1 MTKQGLGRMATA
13 AGKSSYGRVIQDES
27 YFVGALREKNNELQA
42 EITNLRNEVKKLE
55 RDHDQYQSYEKRA
68 NGLAAQIK
76 EMQGDL
82 GDLNMLEEQIQ
93 QHIEVEDVEADVEE
107 LKASNDAE
115 SADNDEI
122 FAERKRVETTVAAVS
137 AEIEQEK
144 DKSDS
149 LVNEMDPAMR
159 EAYLQLKSETAAM
172 QDEIEGYQGQL
183 DTLEQQV
190 MECEGELSRNPIKRE
205 AVNLQRAIAE
215 LVDKRDKLAEE
226 MAAEDKGTPEEQR
239 ERMLAKVKEDNQA
252 ISAMTQKIQDLS
264 NRVNEIQTEMADLD
278 EDEDDGNDE
287 KRRKYQELVKRDE
300 DMEKFFGQ
308 FDKLKSDENER
319 LAEMER
325 NIVAALEGVSSDLA
339 RSGNM
344 PQRKDVADERK
355 LLELRQ
361 KEMSKSESTARTLQ
375 EKRAR
380 LQKDMANVNQLE
392 SKIQIE
398 MEQLDEKINMM
409 TQELVTYNDIDG
421 LREVT
426 DRRKRQLLANRERL
440 VLRRDTSKRVLA
452 EMVAQ
457 YEGSKTTLLA
467 DVTYTQ
473 LQALEKKWQSQE
485 RANHQ
490 HKHYILT
497 QETESN
503 FKPYVKQVTQIMKEY
518 NAELK
523 AREPVKI
530 PVSHAV

>member
-1 MTKQGLGRMATA
+1 MATA
-13 AGKSSYGRVIQDES
+13 ASKSSYGRVIQDES
-27 YFVGALREKNNELQA
+27 YFVGALRQKNNELQA

-122 FAERKRVETTVAAVS
+122 FAERQRVEALVKSVS
-137 AEIEQEK
+137 DDIEQEK
-144 DKSDS
+144 LKADG
-149 LVNEMDPAMR
+149 LVGEMEPAMR
-159 EAYLQLKSETAAM
+159 DDYLQLKAETETM
-172 QDEIEGYQGQL
+172 QGEIEGYQASL
-183 DTLEQQV
+183 DTLEQQI

-215 LVDKRDKLAEE
+215 LTEKRDKLAEE
-226 MAAEDKGTPEEQR
+226 MALEDKGTPDEQR

-252 ISAMTQKIQDLS
+252 ISAMTQKVQELK
-264 NRVNEIQTEMADLD
+264 NRTNEVQTEMADLD

-300 DMEKFFGQ
+300 EMEKFFDQ
-308 FDKLKSDENER
+308 FPKLRADENER
-319 LAEMER
+319 LDEMEQK
-325 NIVAALEGVSSDLA
+325 IVAALEGISSDLA

-344 PQRKDVADERK
+344 PQRKDVAEERK
-355 LLELRQ
+355 LLEHRQ
-361 KEMSKSESTARTLQ
+361 KELGKSESTARTLQ

-392 SKIQIE
+392 SKITTE

-452 EMVAQ
+452 EMAAG
-457 YEGSKTTLLA
+457 YEGSKTALLA

-485 RANHQ
+485 RSNHA

-530 PVSHAV
+530 EMSKAM